1 MGESKTKKRR
11 HSKVLEGA
19 KGCIYCAEVGP
30 AEQVDHM
37 PPRAMFRMSQRPKGL
52 EFPSCSAC
60 NQGTSR
66 LDVVATFMARTFP
79 GIDGHPDEQE
89 WDQVMREVGRV
100 APDLPKEMIMPPE
113 EMQSMMLHEGVFD
126 PKLAAFRA
134 NGPILGAHMQA
145 FAAKVGFA
153 LRYED
158 VGYPVP
164 GKGGVQV
171 RWFTSSAILNGT
183 IPESLYASL
192 GPINNLRQGKMTSEG
207 VFEYGCGDFTNQP
220 DVRLYYAKVRTAFS
234 IAAFVADDRSQLP
247 FPQTQLAT
255 FAPGELSHPL
265 QDRIYEE

>member
-1 MGESKTKKRR
+1 MGESKAKKRR
-11 HSKVLEGA
+11 HSKVLQGV

-52 EFPSCSAC
+52 EFPSCADC

-79 GIDGHPDEQE
+79 GIEGQSDEQE
-89 WDQVMREVGRV
+89 WDKVMKEVARV
-100 APDLPKEMIMPPE
+100 APDLPKELVMPHH
-113 EMQSMMLHEGVFD
+113 EMQAMMLQQGISDSNF
-126 PKLAAFRA
+126 AAFRA

-164 GKGGVQV
+164 AKGGIQV
-171 RWFTSSAILNGT
+171 RWFTSGEILKRT

-192 GPINNLRQGKMTSEG
+192 GPINNLRQGKISSQG
-207 VFEYGCGDFTNQP
+207 VLRIWLGRLHRPTRLASLLCQVQTRIFSCGL
-220 DVRLYYAKVRTAFS
+220 RHR
-234 IAAFVADDRSQLP
+234 
-247 FPQTQLAT
+247 
-255 FAPGELSHPL
+255 
-265 QDRIYEE
+265 